1 MRTPSLHAERLVQL
15 LQRRKIAT
23 MAECKKAL
31 GTKVDVSV
39 FRKLKPLGYRS
50 SYSHRGSYYTL
61 QQIPRFDEHGLWS
74 YNSVWF
80 SRYGTL
86 LASAEAFV
94 NRCEAGYFTAEL
106 QNLLHAGVK
115 QPLLQ
120 LVRQGR
126 IAREKVA
133 GRYLYCSI
141 DAVRQQRQMRARRQR
156 QAEPGLGAGLLQ
168 GERVSAEVKAA
179 MVLFFSLLD
188 EKQRRL
194 GAGLESL
201 KLGPGGD
208 RQVAEVLGMDP
219 HTVARGKHEL
229 LEHDFEVE
237 RVRRGGG
244 GRKPV
249 KQNARSHPSH
259 RRVDEARHRRRP

>member
-1 MRTPSLHAERLVQL
+1 MRTPSLHAERLLQL
-15 LQRRKIAT
+15 LRRRKIAT

-86 LASAEAFV
+86 LATTEAFV
-94 NRCEAGYFTAEL
+94 NRSESGYFTEEL
-106 QNLLHAGVK
+106 QKLLHAGVK

-120 LVRQGR
+120 LVQQGR

-141 DAVRQQRQMRARRQR
+141 DAVRQQRQRRARRQR
-156 QAEPGLGAGLLQ
+156 QAEPELGAGLLP
-168 GERVSAEVKAA
+168 GAGVCAEVQAA
-179 MVLFFSLLD
+179 IVLFFSLLD

-208 RQVAEVLGMDP
+208 RQVAEFLGMDP

-229 LEHDFEVE
+229 LAHDFEVE
-237 RVRRGGG
+237 RVRRSGG

-249 KQNARSHPSH
+249 EKK
-259 RRVDEARHRRRP
+259 RPKSSLASKS

>member
-15 LQRRKIAT
+15 LRRRKIAT

-31 GTKVDVSV
+31 GTKVDVTV

-86 LASAEAFV
+86 VATAEAFV
-94 NRCEAGYFTAEL
+94 NRSEAGYFTEEL

-156 QAEPGLGAGLLQ
+156 QAEPGWGAGLLQ
-168 GERVSAEVKAA
+168 GEGVCEEVKAA
-179 MVLFFSLLD
+179 IVLFFSLLD

-201 KLGPGGD
+201 KLGHGGD
-208 RQVAEVLGMDP
+208 RQVAEFLGMDP

-237 RVRRGGG
+237 RVRRSGG

-249 KQNARSHPSH
+249 EKK
-259 RRVDEARHRRRP
+259 RPKSSLASKS